1 MNCNVDKKEAKVV
14 IVGGGFGGLYTAKAL
29 KQSSV
34 QVTLIDKRNFHLFQP
49 LLYQVATG
57 GLSPSD
63 IASPLRLILRQH
75 KNVQVLLNSVV
86 DLKPKDKQIILDDDK
101 SISYDILIL
110 ATGSTHHYFGNDQ
123 WENHAPGLSTVEDA
137 LEIRNRV
144 FGAFE
149 AAEKENDPIKR
160 QAWLTFVI
168 VGGGPTGVELA
179 GAVAE
184 IVNSSMK
191 GNFNNFT
198 PKDAKIILIE
208 GLERVLPPYP
218 TELSSKAEQEL
229 CNLGVTIHTQSMVT
243 SISENNIVL
252 RKGEKYE
259 QITSHTILW
268 AAGVKASSIGKKLA
282 EKTGAQI
289 DRAGRVIVEPDLSI
303 IGFPDIFVIGD
314 LSSFSHQNNK
324 PLPGIAP
331 VAMQQ
336 AKYVAKLI
344 QKQLKGESLP
354 SFVYKDYGSMAVIGK
369 NKAVADFKFIKLSG
383 FLAWFIWIWV
393 HIYYLI
399 EFDNKLVV
407 LIQWIWNYF
416 TQGRGSSV
424 IIENNN
430 KDK

>member
-63 IASPLRLILRQH
+63 IASPLRLILRQY

-184 IVNSSMK
+184 IANSSMN

-424 IIENNN
+424 IIENNK

>member
-144 FGAFE
+144 LGAFE

-229 CNLGVTIHTQSMVT
+229 CNLGVKIHTQSMVT

-268 AAGVKASSIGKKLA
+268 AAGVKASSVGKKLA

-354 SFVYKDYGSMAVIGK
+354 SFVYKDYGSMAIIGK

-383 FLAWFIWIWV
+383 FLAWFIWVWV

-424 IIENNN
+424 IIENNK

>member
-289 DRAGRVIVEPDLSI
+289 ERAGRVIVEPDLSI

-424 IIENNN
+424 IIENNK

>member
-184 IVNSSMK
+184 IANSSMK

-424 IIENNN
+424 IIENNK

>member
-57 GLSPSD
+57 DLSPSD
-63 IASPLRLILRQH
+63 RASPLRLILRQH

-268 AAGVKASSIGKKLA
+268 AAGVKASSVGKKLA

-354 SFVYKDYGSMAVIGK
+354 SFVYKDYGSMAIIGK
-369 NKAVADFKFIKLSG
+369 NKAVVDFKFIKLSG

-424 IIENNN
+424 IIENNK

>member
-144 FGAFE
+144 LGAFE

-252 RKGEKYE
+252 RKGKKYE

-268 AAGVKASSIGKKLA
+268 AAGVKASSVGKKLA

-354 SFVYKDYGSMAVIGK
+354 SFVYKDYGSMAIIGK

-424 IIENNN
+424 IIENNK

>member
-336 AKYVAKLI
+336 SKYVAKLI

-424 IIENNN
+424 IIENNK

>member
-191 GNFNNFT
+191 GNFNNFK

-424 IIENNN
+424 IIENNK

>member
-268 AAGVKASSIGKKLA
+268 AAGVKASSVGKKLA

-354 SFVYKDYGSMAVIGK
+354 SFVYKDYGSMAIIGK

-424 IIENNN
+424 IIEN
-430 KDK
+430 K

>member
-1 MNCNVDKKEAKVV
+1 M
-14 IVGGGFGGLYTAKAL
+14 
-29 KQSSV
+29 QSR
-34 QVTLIDKRNFHLFQP
+34 RNNT
-49 LLYQVATG
+49 Y
-57 GLSPSD
+57 
-63 IASPLRLILRQH
+63 
-75 KNVQVLLNSVV
+75 
-86 DLKPKDKQIILDDDK
+86 
-101 SISYDILIL
+101 SIN
-110 ATGSTHHYFGNDQ
+110 G
-123 WENHAPGLSTVEDA
+123 
-137 LEIRNRV
+137 
-144 FGAFE
+144 
-149 AAEKENDPIKR
+149 
-160 QAWLTFVI
+160 
-168 VGGGPTGVELA
+168 
-179 GAVAE
+179 
-184 IVNSSMK
+184 
-191 GNFNNFT
+191 
-198 PKDAKIILIE
+198 
-208 GLERVLPPYP
+208 
-218 TELSSKAEQEL
+218 
-229 CNLGVTIHTQSMVT
+229 
-243 SISENNIVL
+243 ISENNIVL

-424 IIENNN
+424 IIENNK

>member
-149 AAEKENDPIKR
+149 AAEKENEPIKR

-424 IIENNN
+424 IIENNK